1 MENRGRIDQKRGI
14 LELVI
19 FRKIYLLISK
29 NRSFFGYIFI
39 EKHTCHD

>member
-1 MENRGRIDQKRGI
+1 MERERRNEQKYGA